1 MGFMNLFKTFLGNH
15 WGVHPADHKRPAS
28 EQAIRRLPLAP
39 RLHLMLSQHVG
50 APARPVVLVGQ
61 KVLKGELIAAAQG
74 NISAP
79 LHAPTSGVITAI
91 GEVTAPHTSG
101 LPAMAISLDADGEDR
116 WLEVELPADPY
127 ALAPTDIAARV
138 AAAGVVGLG
147 GATFPSSVKLNLG
160 RRSSIDTLIVNGGEC
175 EP

>member
-79 LHAPTSGVITAI
+79 LHAPTSGVITAMA
-91 GEVTAPHTSG
+91 GKPEVCGAVTS
-101 LPAMAISLDADGEDR
+101 PIAVITP
-116 WLEVELPADPY
+116 EV
-127 ALAPTDIAARV
+127 
-138 AAAGVVGLG
+138 
-147 GATFPSSVKLNLG
+147 GA
-160 RRSSIDTLIVNGGEC
+160 
-175 EP
+175 